1 MQGGWQFP
9 RAFRIVVSVSSYS
22 KRGVLLVERLMKANA
37 EMAVPRKMDVYVL
50 AQQSVGSFKTNEDTL
65 KRFSMCTS
73 LST

>member
-37 EMAVPRKMDVYVL
+37 EMAAARKMDVYVL